1 MASPIEISAVLV
13 SYNTEGLLRQC
24 INALRAA
31 LAPFTHEIIIV
42 DNASRDGSVALI
54 KAAFSDC
61 RLVENSLNVG
71 FGRANNQALEWVRG
85 RYVLLLNTDAFVPPD
100 AVTKSVAYLENHPQC
115 GLLGGKLVGRDG
127 SLQPS
132 ARYFPTPLN
141 IFLQK
146 TGLNQIFRQ
155 VRLIDDL
162 SWDHASVRDCDWV
175 PGCYCVIRR
184 EVIDQVG
191 LFDARY
197 FLYYEEVD
205 LCFAAKKAGWQVT
218 YLPDATVVHI
228 GGESAKSVGDI
239 TAAGRQLDAM
249 QIESELLY
257 FRKNYG
263 VLIASADV
271 MLTVL
276 AEAVLVLK
284 RALKGKTPLGVA
296 AALQRSG
303 LVLSLFQRTGWA
315 ARPTR

>member
-205 LCFAAKKAGWQVT
+205 LCFAAKKAGWRVT